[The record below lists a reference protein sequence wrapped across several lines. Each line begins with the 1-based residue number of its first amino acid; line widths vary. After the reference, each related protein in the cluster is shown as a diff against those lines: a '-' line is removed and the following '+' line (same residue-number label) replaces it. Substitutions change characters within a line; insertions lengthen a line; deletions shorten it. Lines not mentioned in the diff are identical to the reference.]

1 MLTRVCLI
9 AAIVFGV
16 AVATI
21 NLWKVREVIVTTRG
35 ERDYEKGQKEQA
47 LADLSQTRKE
57 LEDTKDDLAQTKQN
71 LQNTTAERDRLK
83 SENDAFA
90 KQNRTLQD
98 NLKKTTQERNDA
110 QAELAAW
117 EALGITVD
125 QVKVVIATAKAAE
138 EALQVAKEENRILDL
153 ELQKTKNRLALL
165 IGPDYKVPL
174 PPNLKGTVLVADPK
188 WDFVV
193 LNIGEDDGLLEQGEL
208 LVNRDGR
215 LVAKVRV
222 QSVQKDRSIANMV
235 NGWQLGDVA
244 EGDLVIPAL

>member
-16 AVATI
+16 SVATI
-21 NLWKVREVIVTTRG
+21 NLWKVREVIVTTRN
-35 ERDYEKGQKEQA
+35 ERDYEKGQKVQA
-47 LADLSQTRKE
+47 LTDLSQTRRE

-71 LQNTTAERDRLK
+71 LETTTAERDGLR
-83 SENDAFA
+83 STNDQLT
-90 KQNRTLQD
+90 KQNRSLQE

-125 QVKVVIATAKAAE
+125 QVKVLIATAKAAE
-138 EALQVAKEENRILDL
+138 EALQVAKEENRILSG
-153 ELQKTKNRLALL
+153 ELKKSKNQLALL
-165 IGPDYKVPL
+165 LIEDYKVPL
-174 PPNLKGTVLVADPK
+174 PPNLKGKVLVADPK
-188 WDFVV
+188 WEFVV

-222 QSVQKDRSIANMV
+222 QSVQKGRAIANLV
-235 NGWQLGDVA
+235 NGWKLGDVA

>member
-21 NLWKVREVIVTTRG
+21 NLWKVREVIVTTRN

-47 LADLSQTRKE
+47 LSDLSQTRRE
-57 LEDTKDDLAQTKQN
+57 LEDTKDELAQTKQN
-71 LQNTTAERDRLK
+71 LETTTAERDGLR
-83 SENDAFA
+83 STNDQLT
-90 KQNRTLQD
+90 KQNRSLQE
-98 NLKKTTQERNDA
+98 NLKRTTQERNDA

-125 QVKVVIATAKAAE
+125 QVKVLIAATKAAE
-138 EALQVAKEENRILDL
+138 EALQVAKEENRILDG
-153 ELQKTKNRLALL
+153 ELKKAKNQLALL
-165 IGPDYKVPL
+165 LIEDYKVPL
-174 PPNLKGTVLVADPK
+174 PPNLKGKVLVADPK
-188 WDFVV
+188 WEFVV
-193 LNIGEDDGLLEQGEL
+193 LDIGEDDGLLEQGEL

-222 QSVQKDRSIANMV
+222 QSVQKGRSIANLV
-235 NGWQLGDVA
+235 NGWKLGDVA